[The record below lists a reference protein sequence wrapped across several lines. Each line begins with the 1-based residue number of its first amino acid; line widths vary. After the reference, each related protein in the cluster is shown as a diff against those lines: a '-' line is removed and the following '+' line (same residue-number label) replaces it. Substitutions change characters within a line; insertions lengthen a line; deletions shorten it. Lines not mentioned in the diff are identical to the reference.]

1 LELNPPHLQNL
12 AIHLFSICPNSA
24 SCERR
29 FSICGWL
36 SNKRHLKL
44 GVERLESMVKLI
56 SYYRSNASHEL
67 AFYGKGIKKDS
78 QKLSDEEL
86 NNIVNDALAEP
97 DDEEDDEIEQAVQRT
112 TDGHIIPTHTIT
124 VWIENTLDLSNK
136 NIVEGVD
143 RLDYFPEY
151 EDENDNE
158 NRNSDD
164 QNVNEVMGK
173 GVMEFNVED
182 LTSEFL

>member
-1 LELNPPHLQNL
+1 MELNPPHLQNL
-12 AIHLFSICPNSA
+12 AIHLFSICLNSA
-24 SCERR
+24 SCKRE

-36 SNKRHLKL
+36 SNKRCLKL

-97 DDEEDDEIEQAVQRT
+97 DDEEDDEIEQAV
-112 TDGHIIPTHTIT
+112 
-124 VWIENTLDLSNK
+124 
-136 NIVEGVD
+136 
-143 RLDYFPEY
+143 
-151 EDENDNE
+151 
-158 NRNSDD
+158 
-164 QNVNEVMGK
+164 
-173 GVMEFNVED
+173 
-182 LTSEFL
+182 